1 MYGTVQKKSHG
12 PVEISRQERH
22 QILKLHRNPSEIIV
36 LLPNPGPFYRSAK
49 TAAGRP
55 GLWRWPAATSLVP
68 TARHPAGH
76 PARAYYVVG
85 VRADSDPRR
94 RRPPHRAAGA
104 GYFAAH
110 TGEARLYLV
119 VLRKWPDDGD
129 GDRAHDCWH
138 VVGWPSSP
146 GGAAAE
152 PRAVLVKAPFP
163 CQQMFSSDVY
173 CSARWCCV
181 VQ

>member
-94 RRPPHRAAGA
+94 RRPPHRRTALPGPDILQRTRARRGSISASDRTTATATATARMIAGMWLA
-104 GYFAAH
+104 GL
-110 TGEARLYLV
+110 AR
-119 VLRKWPDDGD
+119 RGAQPQ
-129 GDRAHDCWH
+129 
-138 VVGWPSSP
+138 SP
-146 GGAAAE
+146 E
-152 PRAVLVKAPFP
+152 L
-163 CQQMFSSDVY
+163 CL
-173 CSARWCCV
+173 
-181 VQ
+181 